1 MAPSELQRFVRE
13 LQDALETHAMRG
25 ELPALVTTPAIRP
38 FVRSVVERVRPAT
51 TVLSHHEIHP
61 KARIRTL
68 GQI

>member
-13 LQDALETHAMRG
+13 LQDSLEAHAMRG
-25 ELPALVTTPAIRP
+25 ELPALVTTPGIRP

-61 KARIRTL
+61 KARVRTL